1 MAWAF
6 GFQGPGDDPSGHPG
20 LPLQALGLWESVR
33 QCRFHCCRVAR
44 FFFSAPMA
52 RCKCNGAR
60 EWPLGG
66 DAPGVVGPNVAMFH
80 TINLPPI
87 ASLLP
92 SRPPLRDSPP
102 PPSSWV
108 TPDGS
113 ASIHETSETVPLRRW
128 L

>member
-1 MAWAF
+1 MT
-6 GFQGPGDDPSGHPG
+6 
-20 LPLQALGLWESVR
+20 
-33 QCRFHCCRVAR
+33 
-44 FFFSAPMA
+44 

-92 SRPPLRDSPP
+92 PTTPAGLAPLLGDPR
-102 PPSSWV
+102 WV
-108 TPDGS
+108 GVDP
-113 ASIHETSETVPLRRW
+113 
-128 L
+128 

>member
-1 MAWAF
+1 
-6 GFQGPGDDPSGHPG
+6 
-20 LPLQALGLWESVR
+20 
-33 QCRFHCCRVAR
+33 
-44 FFFSAPMA
+44 MA

-80 TINLPPI
+80 TVKLAPH
-87 ASLLP
+87 
-92 SRPPLRDSPP
+92 REPP
-102 PPSSWV
+102 PPPDHPCGSRPSWV

-113 ASIHETSETVPLRRW
+113 ASIHETSETVPLRRS